1 MWDLQ
6 LDSPHTFLCGDGS
19 CLKTCTVKPYSD
31 GDPGI
36 GWDFSQNS
44 PGWVVLRVTMGPD
57 CLCDGQCVCDVVFT
71 VRVRLLTAMA
81 MMAKVVV
88 MVITAV
94 VIIMVLGMVMS
105 WWRQWWWYDDGGG
118 DDQVMNK
125 MVVMLAVAS
134 WLWSMD

>member
-6 LDSPHTFLCGDGS
+6 LDSPCTFLCGGGS

-44 PGWVVLRVTMGPD
+44 SGWVVLRVTMGPG

-71 VRVRLLTAMA
+71 VRLLTAMA

-94 VIIMVLGMVMS
+94 VIITVLGMAMS
-105 WWRQWWWYDDGGG
+105 
-118 DDQVMNK
+118 
-125 MVVMLAVAS
+125 
-134 WLWSMD
+134 